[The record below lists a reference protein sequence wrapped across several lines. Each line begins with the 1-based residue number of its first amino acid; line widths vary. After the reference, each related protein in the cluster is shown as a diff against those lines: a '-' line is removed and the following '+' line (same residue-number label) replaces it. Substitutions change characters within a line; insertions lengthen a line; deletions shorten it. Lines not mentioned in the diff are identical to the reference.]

1 MTTSAIV
8 TPYSAGSYT
17 GSRPLRVNKRTGE
30 VQVQTGRGL
39 TVNSL
44 LRRDEWQLLDTEV
57 QQSALIRL
65 NGVQHLQSAGLTK
78 PISSMGVLTSQWN
91 QASEMTEANVGMT
104 GRENGDRDRV
114 DFKLKG
120 VPIPMIFKEFEIS
133 TRELEAAR
141 LLGSQLDTTHVASA
155 ARVVAEKMESMLFNG
170 LSSVVFDGNT
180 IYGYTT
186 ETNRNTDT
194 AANYG
199 GGDWSTISNI
209 VPTVEG
215 MINAAAG
222 DRFFGPFY
230 LYASTTQ
237 YNEATLK
244 RFSDGSGQTPAQFIN
259 AIPQMAGFYPSDT
272 LADGALVLVQM
283 TRDVVDWAQHMGVTV
298 VEWMSD
304 NGMVSFF
311 RVIAVAA
318 PRVKSEY
325 NSRSGIVHATGA

>member
-1 MTTSAIV
+1 MTTQAQIV
-8 TPYSAGSYT
+8 QSSSYT
-17 GSRPLRVNKRTGE
+17 GSRPLRVNRQTGAVE
-30 VQVQTGRGL
+30 VRTGRGMA
-39 TVNSL
+39 VNSL
-44 LRRDEWQLLDTEV
+44 LRRDEWQLLDAEV
-57 QQSALIRL
+57 QQAALIRL
-65 NGVQHLQSAGLTK
+65 NGVAHLQSSGLVR

-91 QASEMTEANVGMT
+91 QASEMTAASVGMT
-104 GRENGDRDRV
+104 GRENGERDRV

-141 LLGSQLDTTHVASA
+141 LMGSQLDATHAAAA
-155 ARVVAEKMESMLFNG
+155 ARVVTEKLEDMLFNG
-170 LSSVVFDGNT
+170 VSSVVFDGNT

-222 DRFFGPFY
+222 DRYFGPFY

-259 AIPQMAGFYPSDT
+259 AIPQIAGFYPSDT
-272 LADGALVLVQM
+272 LADGSLILVQM
-283 TRDVVDWAQHMGVTV
+283 TSDVVDWAQHMGVTV

-318 PRVKSEY
+318 PRVKSDY
-325 NSRSGIVHATGA
+325 NGRSGIVHATGA